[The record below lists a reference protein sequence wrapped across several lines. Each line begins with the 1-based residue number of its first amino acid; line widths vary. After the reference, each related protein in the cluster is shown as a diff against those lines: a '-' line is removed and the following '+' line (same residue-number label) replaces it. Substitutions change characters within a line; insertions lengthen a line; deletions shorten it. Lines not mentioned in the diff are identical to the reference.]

1 MTADNVNP
9 DCIMPQGNEQ
19 GAGHCDKL
27 GLMINIWNTEI
38 GKKVIR
44 PIMDTVS
51 TDNIIWEI
59 IHLEIMDNFFFKANG
74 SSMISIKAQK
84 MFCLQGIH

>member
-1 MTADNVNP
+1 MTVDNVKP
-9 DCIMPQGNEQ
+9 DCIMPYGNKQET
-19 GAGHCDKL
+19 GHCDKL
-27 GLMINIWNTEI
+27 GMMINIWNTER

-59 IHLEIMDNFFFKANG
+59 IHLDIMENF
-74 SSMISIKAQK
+74 I
-84 MFCLQGIH
+84 QG

>member
-9 DCIMPQGNEQ
+9 DCIVPQGNEQ

-59 IHLEIMDNFFFKANG
+59 IHLEIMDNFF
-74 SSMISIKAQK
+74 
-84 MFCLQGIH
+84 QG

>member
-1 MTADNVNP
+1 MTADNAKL
-9 DCIMPQGNEQ
+9 DCIMPHGNEQ
-19 GAGHCDKL
+19 GAGHCDKP
-27 GLMINIWNTEI
+27 GMMINIWNPEI

-59 IHLEIMDNFFFKANG
+59 IHLEIMEKLF
-74 SSMISIKAQK
+74 
-84 MFCLQGIH
+84 QG